1 MDEALAFEYLKT
13 TNAGRTPNAVVRTLS
28 RGMAELES
36 YVRELAK
43 VNDAEVT
50 TTQVTGKV
58 GANYP
63 FTGYDTF
70 YQTIVNGIPNF
81 DARAVYPWA
90 NGAPGGPILFK
101 VVEDKFARE
110 DIEVRLDCEA
120 LRLISSAAA
129 SEVASVTYVVP
140 RASVASRRGAA

>member
-58 GANYP
+58 GAITPETENTCHYVWNHAHDSKPITEATTDALFRQIRTAFRQDWEVFELQQANRDDYP
-63 FTGYDTF
+63 VIDTI
-70 YQTIVNGIPNF
+70 Q
-81 DARAVYPWA
+81 DA
-90 NGAPGGPILFK
+90 GAIA
-101 VVEDKFARE
+101 ARR
-110 DIEVRLDCEA
+110 IIAR
-120 LRLISSAAA
+120 IAA
-129 SEVASVTYVVP
+129 E
-140 RASVASRRGAA
+140 RGAAESMAAE